1 MRLYSLSPYGSECI
15 FTEYLRYDL
24 RAQDKYLLKYQLRRY
39 SDPLECVFIYDLH
52 VNVDLFFV
60 LNMGKNNNNGSSL
73 QCLIGDSNIP
83 ISFKKIIEYN
93 EMFDNQLSIGMQPA
107 SCECDPHNWVPTCFA
122 LMVAVV
128 LP

>member
-24 RAQDKYLLKYQLRRY
+24 RAQDKYLLEYQLRRY

-60 LNMGKNNNNGSSL
+60 LNMGKTTTMVLVCNVLLATQTFQYHS
-73 QCLIGDSNIP
+73 
-83 ISFKKIIEYN
+83 KK
-93 EMFDNQLSIGMQPA
+93 
-107 SCECDPHNWVPTCFA
+107 
-122 LMVAVV
+122 
-128 LP
+128 